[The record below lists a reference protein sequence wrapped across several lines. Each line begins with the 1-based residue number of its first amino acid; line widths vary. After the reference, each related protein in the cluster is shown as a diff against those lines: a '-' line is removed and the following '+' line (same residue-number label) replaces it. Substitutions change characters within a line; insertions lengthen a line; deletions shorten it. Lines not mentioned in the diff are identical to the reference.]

1 MIQEVEKGVLCGE
14 VLVPSSKSDAQRA
27 ILAAALAKGKSRICH
42 IGFGDD
48 VKAMLNCIKVI
59 GAEVSLKE
67 GYIDV
72 IGANYFPAK
81 ASFDCGESGL
91 TFRLLSAICCLH
103 KGEYTLNG
111 SGSILTRSHKF
122 IDDFALKYGIKIKS
136 NSSKLPY
143 LISGGLD
150 PSLVSIEADGSM
162 TSQFISGLL
171 MGIPLLGTGLLL
183 HAKDLRSLP
192 YVKMTLK
199 TMKHFGIHVDVDRD
213 IDFTISKDAN
223 YKPAIY
229 AVEKDWSAASYWIAA
244 GAIGHQ
250 VSLKG
255 LSSSTVQA
263 DVGMLAVIQ
272 LIGGGALFKED
283 CLHVHSPEPG
293 SFRFDA
299 TDCPDLFPALVCLAL
314 FCNGLSKIKGVHRLL
329 NKESDRAKV
338 LLSQFEKIG
347 GEIYIDGDEM
357 CIEGL
362 RPLHFAEVSSHGDHR
377 IAMCLA
383 ITALQIEGGL
393 SIDGA
398 SAVSKSYPEFWEDLE
413 KLRVKKNGAKAPFNS

>member
-27 ILAAALAKGKSRICH
+27 ILAAALSQGKSRIDQ

-48 VKAMLNCIKVI
+48 VKAMLSCIKVI

-72 IGANYFPAK
+72 IGVSHFPDK

-111 SGSILTRSHKF
+111 SGSILTRSHRF
-122 IDDFALKYGIKIKS
+122 IDDFGLKYGIEIKS

-150 PSLVSIEADGSM
+150 ASLVSIEADGSM

-171 MGIPLLGTGLLL
+171 MGIPILGTGLVL
-183 HAKDLRSLP
+183 HAKNLRSLP

-199 TMKHFGIHVDVDRD
+199 TMKHFGIHVGVDGD
-213 IDFTISKDAN
+213 IDFTISKDAR
-223 YKPAIY
+223 YKPTTY

-255 LSSSTVQA
+255 LNPSTVQA
-263 DVGMLAVIQ
+263 DLGMLDVIQ
-272 LIGGGALFKED
+272 LIGGQALFKDD
-283 CLHVHSPEPG
+283 CLHVQSPELV

-314 FCNGLSKIKGVHRLL
+314 FCNGLSKINGIHRLL

-338 LLSQFEKIG
+338 LLSQFQKIG

-362 RPLHFAEVSSHGDHR
+362 RPLHFAEVSSYGDHR

-383 ITALQIEGGL
+383 IAALQVEGGL

-413 KLRVKKNGAKAPFNS
+413 KLRQKKMGQ